1 MQTVATIDYKA
12 LYEAGELRNNALQ
25 LQVLQL
31 KQQLSQLQKMI
42 FGSKHERFIPSEANP
57 AQLSLAIEA
66 ETVAACSIT
75 GTQKISYT
83 RTDIAVEQK
92 PLQHPGRMK
101 LPESLRREEIII
113 EPAADIAGCK
123 KMGEEI
129 TEVLEYQPG
138 ELYVK
143 QYRRIKYA
151 KPGGEGVLIGE
162 LPARPLDKA
171 IAGPGLLA
179 QVVIDKYADHLPL
192 YRQMQRFER
201 SGIKLPYSTLTD
213 WVSATCTL
221 ITPLY
226 EALKAAVLQSNY
238 LHADETPIKVLDK
251 DKKGQT
257 HRGYYWV
264 YHNSIQKLVLFD
276 YREGRS
282 REGPSEILKTFT
294 GYLQTDGYN
303 VYDIF
308 DKQNQ
313 ITHIHCMAHARR
325 MFNDALDNDKARAEY
340 AMGQIQQL
348 YALERRCKQE
358 GLCYGQIKQ
367 ARQQEAAPMLAALGK
382 WMKEQYIQ
390 VLPKSAIGK
399 ALAYSIERWDKLSR
413 YTEEGMLNI
422 DNNPVE
428 NSIRPIAIGRKNYL
442 FAGSHE
448 AAKKSAM
455 LYSLIGTCK
464 MHGTEPLAWLK
475 NVLEKIPTHPVN
487 KINQLLPH
495 NFR

>member
-1 MQTVATIDYKA
+1 MQTTATIDYKA
-12 LYEAGELRNNALQ
+12 LYEQSMLE
-25 LQVLQL
+25 VLYL
-31 KQQLSQLQKMI
+31 KQQLAQLQKMI
-42 FGSKHERFIPSEANP
+42 FGSKHERFIPAEINP
-57 AQLSLAIEA
+57 SQLSLDIQADAVAVCSVAEA
-66 ETVAACSIT
+66 K
-75 GTQKISYT
+75 KISYT
-83 RTDIAVEQK
+83 KTEVTVEQK
-92 PLQHPGRMK
+92 PLQHPGRAK

-113 EPAADIAGCK
+113 EPTADITGCK

-151 KPGGEGVLIGE
+151 KPAGEGVLIGE
-162 LPARPLDKA
+162 LPVMPIEKA
-171 IAGPGLLA
+171 MAGPGLLA

-213 WVSATCTL
+213 WVSATCKL

-226 EALKAAVLQSNY
+226 EALKAEVLQSSY

-251 DKKGQT
+251 DKKGET

-264 YHNSIQKLVLFD
+264 YHNSIKKVVLFD

-282 REGPSEILKTFT
+282 REGPSEILKNFT

-303 VYDIF
+303 AYDIF
-308 DKQNQ
+308 DEKKQ
-313 ITHIHCMAHARR
+313 IIHIHCMAHARR
-325 MFNDALDNDKARAEY
+325 MFNDALDNDKARAEH
-340 AMGQIQQL
+340 ALAQIQQL
-348 YALERRCKQE
+348 YAIERNCREQQ
-358 GLCYGQIKQ
+358 LPHAQIK
-367 ARQQEAAPMLAALGK
+367 AIRQQQSVPVLTALGK
-382 WMKEQYIQ
+382 WMKEQYVQ

-413 YTEEGMLNI
+413 YTEDGMLNI

-428 NSIRPIAIGRKNYL
+428 NSIRPVAIGRKNYL

-448 AAKKSAM
+448 AAKRSAM

-464 MHGTEPLAWLK
+464 MHGVEPFAWLK
-475 NVLEKIPTHPVN
+475 SVLEKISTHRGVQHPF
-487 KINQLLPH
+487 ISSAH
-495 NFR
+495 SSH